1 MSNPIVLSRSTALN
15 IADILQ
21 NWLDIQSPAN
31 YRPDV
36 ENYIKE
42 LRGEI

>member
-1 MSNPIVLSRSTALN
+1 MSNQIVLSKSTALN

-21 NWLDIQSPAN
+21 MYMDSHGGWRQDI
-31 YRPDV
+31 

-42 LRGEI
+42 LRGEL